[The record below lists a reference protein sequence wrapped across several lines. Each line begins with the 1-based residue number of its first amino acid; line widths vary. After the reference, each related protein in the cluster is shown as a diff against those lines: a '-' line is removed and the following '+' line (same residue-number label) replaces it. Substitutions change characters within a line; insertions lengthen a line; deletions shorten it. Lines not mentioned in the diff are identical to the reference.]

1 METNLIGLNSPHLE
15 ILKSLFQ
22 IPDLT
27 EGNENIKPFDSL
39 RITIF
44 IVLEKRH
51 LLNYWVRKACKA
63 LNVNVNIQ

>member
-51 LLNYWVRKACKA
+51 LLNY
-63 LNVNVNIQ
+63 